1 MQSRLFETA
10 LGRAAKT
17 WQTYTKALCTL
28 HLAFIIDALG
38 GFLFLKGKSIDFL
51 GFTVVRE
58 SLSATYGILFSLFVA
73 TTFIESRLL
82 KNCVSPN
89 NPLMPDELPV
99 LPLWFLSP
107 FSDLPL
113 MRWMFW
119 ILYIDG
125 FQYLAFFSLAHLAI
139 FIYPDWVNLFPNNG
153 LKNLQD
159 NKYIAIGVINLILLI
174 ICVPFGYLTYRNFQ
188 SVRAALY
195 DRS

>member
-1 MQSRLFETA
+1 MQSKLFETA
-10 LGRAAKT
+10 LERAAKT
-17 WQTYTKALCTL
+17 WQTYTKVLCTL

-38 GFLFLKGKSIDFL
+38 GYLFLQGKSIDFV

-82 KNCVSPN
+82 KTCVSSN
-89 NPLMPDELPV
+89 NSLMPDELPV
-99 LPLWFLSP
+99 IHLWFLSP
-107 FSDLPL
+107 FSELSF
-113 MRWMFW
+113 MRKVFW
-119 ILYIDG
+119 FLYIDG
-125 FQYLAFFSLAHLAI
+125 FHFLALFSFAHLAI
-139 FIYPDWVNLFPNNG
+139 FISPDCVQSF
-153 LKNLQD
+153 LKIDLIKLPD
-159 NKYIAIGVINLILLI
+159 DIYVGIGVIDLVLFI